1 MYIVTILNKDSN
13 KVIESFDSDDYESL
27 SETIEVAKERS
38 KKIDAPTV
46 VKYRTVP
53 FL

>member
-13 KVIESFDSDDYESL
+13 KIIESFDSDDYGSL
-27 SETIEVAKERS
+27 SETIKVAENHA
-38 KKIDAPTV
+38 KKIEIETV

>member
-13 KVIESFDSDDYESL
+13 KIIESFDSDNYESL
-27 SETIEVAKERS
+27 AETIKVAEKHA
-38 KKIDAPTV
+38 KKIKVETV